1 MRIEMY
7 SVYKHTCPN
16 GKVYIGITSQ
26 EPKHRWNNGNGYREN
41 EYFFRAIKK
50 YGWNNIKHEI
60 LFENLSESDAELK
73 EIELIS
79 QYNSQDRSCGYNRHA
94 GGKITLQFSLE
105 SLLDEKYKSYDE
117 IQKDRALRNV
127 FDAVV
132 KAALGHTYTETVVIY
147 TYDENGKRVKQ
158 SEQVIEKTQKPSY
171 FAICL
176 LLEKYRDVEIVK
188 PIAERLKA
196 LKEAIENE

>member
-1 MRIEMY
+1 MY

-50 YGWNNIKHEI
+50 YGWNNIRHEI
-60 LFENLSESDAELK
+60 LFENLSEADAELK

-79 QYNSQDRSCGYNRHA
+79 HYNSQDRSCGYNRHA
-94 GGKITLQFSLE
+94 GGQITLQFSLE

-132 KAALGHTYTETVVIY
+132 KAALGHTYTETVA
-147 TYDENGKRVKQ
+147 TYIFDENGKRVKQ

>member
-1 MRIEMY
+1 MY

-158 SEQVIEKTQKPSY
+158 SEQVIEKTQKSSY

>member
-1 MRIEMY
+1 MY